1 MIEISKM
8 NKRLFAFGC
17 SFTRYRWPT
26 WADILGLSYSQCQ
39 NWGAIGGGNHFIFCS
54 LIEAIQREKINS
66 NDTVAI
72 MWTSVGREDRFINN
86 EWQLYGSI
94 YNSPYPEEYIKNFT
108 DPTGFFLTSV
118 TLIDAAKKI
127 LDSIGCEYHFFSMV
141 PFEKV
146 DDSFLNLLFTLKK
159 DTETE
164 IKTLYK
170 DTLACIK
177 PSVFDLVF
185 NGDWA
190 SRKHMVVAKDRDLE
204 LTYLKNDYKNCA
216 GGDWPSFDDFL
227 NDQWGNSS
235 KDIVNEIENQ
245 FHLISRRN
253 NITTT
258 GRTDYHPVPTEH
270 AEYLQALGFKL
281 TDQQLELAR
290 SWTDKI
296 LADPHARFSRPEFDR
311 FKCSK

>member
-1 MIEISKM
+1 MG
-8 NKRLFAFGC
+8 KRLFAFGC

-26 WADILGLSYSQCQ
+26 WADIMGVNYDEYQ
-39 NWGAIGGGNHFIFCS
+39 NWGAIGGGNHFIFYS
-54 LIEAIQREKINS
+54 LVEAIQREQINS

-72 MWTSVGREDRFINN
+72 MWTSVGREDRFIDN

-94 YNSPYPEEYIKNFT
+94 YNSPFPEEYVKNFT

-127 LDSIGCEYHFFSMV
+127 LDSIGCEYHFFSMI

-146 DDSFLNLLFTLKK
+146 DDSFLNLLFTLKQ

-164 IKTLYK
+164 IKNLYK

-185 NGDWA
+185 KGDWS
-190 SRKHMVVAKDRDLE
+190 SRKNMVVAKDRDGE
-204 LTYLKNDYKNCA
+204 ISYLKNDYETCA
-216 GGDWPSFDDFL
+216 GSDWPGFDDFL
-227 NDQWGNSS
+227 NDCWGDTS
-235 KDIVNEIENQ
+235 KDITDEIEDQ

-253 NITTT
+253 AITTT
-258 GRTDYHPVPTEH
+258 ARTDYHPVPTEH
-270 AEYLQALGFKL
+270 AEYLQKLGFEL
-281 TDQQLELAR
+281 TDQQKEFAKE
-290 SWTDKI
+290 WTDRVV
-296 LADPHARFSRPEFDR
+296 ADPFIQFNSKEFNR
-311 FKCSK
+311 FKCKR